1 MNRNLMLVAGLGAAA
16 LGGAFA
22 FGIFSSGDASASAG
36 AYAAEYADSPV
47 VTVYKSPT

>member
-16 LGGAFA
+16 LGGALA
-22 FGIFSSGDASASAG
+22 FGLYSSDDASASAG
-36 AYAAEYADSPV
+36 VYTGEFVDSPV